1 MSRVVSN
8 RGPGGA
14 AFIVSAGPG
23 AAASHDGRDFRF
35 KQPGFGESVLWTEF
49 NGFYSDWATLTGEA
63 VQVLIAV
70 GTWIAIAVTASV
82 GPLSKAVLPA
92 VGKWQA
98 VSPGI
103 SRGGVNVAVL
113 PAPARWIALP
123 VAAVTGFTVQV
134 LAAVAKWIALT
145 AGVDAGAVAGETRR
159 SAWPFWRGK
168 GKV

>member
-1 MSRVVSN
+1 MSRIVTN
-8 RGPGGA
+8 RGAGGP
-14 AFIVSAGPG
+14 AGVILAG
-23 AAASHDGRDFRF
+23 AGTAMAPHRNEDRRF
-35 KQPGFGESVLWTEF
+35 KRPRVGKSRLWTEF
-49 NGFYSDWATLTGEA
+49 NGFYYDWATLTGDA
-63 VQVLIAV
+63 VAVLVAV

-113 PAPARWIALP
+113 PAAARWIALP
-123 VAAVTGFTVQV
+123 VTIVTGGTVQV
-134 LAAVAKWIALT
+134 LAAVAKWLALVVLGASPGA
-145 AGVDAGAVAGETRR
+145 AGTRR
-159 SAWPFWRGK
+159 AWPFWLGK